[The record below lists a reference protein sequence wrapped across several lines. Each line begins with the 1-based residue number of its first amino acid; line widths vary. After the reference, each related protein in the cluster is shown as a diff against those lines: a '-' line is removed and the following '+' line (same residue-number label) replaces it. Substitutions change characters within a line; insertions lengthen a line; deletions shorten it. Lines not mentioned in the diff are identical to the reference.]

1 MTRRKGELSAAGIDR
16 GWPHQ
21 VALPADQVTGANY
34 NIVHGSKRLRSYVR
48 SVVAVTHDRC
58 QDGFRNASSKQE
70 GGMKPPL
77 GRPECLAS
85 WDRSITPSAPSSAS
99 FGLQREAH
107 CAIAPNVKLRIS

>member
-1 MTRRKGELSAAGIDR
+1 MWTAPGLQDLAQRTDRSDCDHMSGLLSRSHMTAA
-16 GWPHQ
+16 
-21 VALPADQVTGANY
+21 
-34 NIVHGSKRLRSYVR
+34 KM
-48 SVVAVTHDRC
+48 
-58 QDGFRNASSKQE
+58 GFRNASSKQE